1 MFLLVG
7 GIKWINVKV
16 VRSSEEDSNKRVLFL
31 IFIFFFVIFEICHR
45 KEEFKRVG
53 KRLIIIKKDIDFC
66 G

>member
-31 IFIFFFVIFEICHR
+31 IFIFFFLLFLKFVI
-45 KEEFKRVG
+45 G
-53 KRLIIIKKDIDFC
+53 KRNLKE
-66 G
+66 

>member
-31 IFIFFFVIFEICHR
+31 IFIFFLLFLKFVI
-45 KEEFKRVG
+45 G
-53 KRLIIIKKDIDFC
+53 KRNLKE
-66 G
+66 